1 MIKDTLKQ
9 IKEKQEILNRELVV
23 DQRTLATQIGNRD
36 RAESDLK
43 DLFLDLRREVLENAL
58 VIIAHGK
65 HAESFAKIASES
77 FGCFDFDARSPFEE
91 LSVGIHDTYIGMQ
104 STPDVINL
112 FMEKFSEKAS
122 QLQILGYNYP
132 MFQQADS
139 YVLKDRNA
147 LVALITNVVN
157 RDIGGEFAILCAIHD
172 AAKRIMASDFEGS
185 KVPVILYT
193 ENKELAETL
202 ERDGINV
209 VNKVYLL
216 ETSKK
221 QTEEMVEKQLLNIKK
236 SLN

>member
-1 MIKDTLKQ
+1 MIKDTLRQ
-9 IKEKQEILNRELVV
+9 IKEKNEIINRELVV
-23 DQRTLATQIGNRD
+23 DQRTLSTQIGNRD

-65 HAESFAKIASES
+65 HAESFANIASES
-77 FGCFDFDARSPFEE
+77 FGCFGFNARSPFEE

-104 STPDVINL
+104 SSPDIINM

-132 MFQQADS
+132 MFQQNDS
-139 YVLKDRNA
+139 YVLKDRNS
-147 LVALITNVVN
+147 LVDLVTNVVN

-172 AAKRIMASDFEGS
+172 AAKRIMASDFEGN

-193 ENKELAETL
+193 ENKELADTFKK
-202 ERDGINV
+202 DGLNV
-209 VNKVYLL
+209 VSRIFAL
-216 ETSKK
+216 EVTKK

-236 SLN
+236 ELN